1 MFLKNYF
8 LEIFSF
14 SRFFLES
21 ISIKIFLF
29 RKVFRKKSESCKVGK
44 TKDYFSFFLGCFTF
58 FWSRGTIKMLNTHSY
73 CAIFKNPKKS
83 HSKILG
89 NASWRRLQV
98 KNIFVTL
105 EKMGKSHLGEKS
117 LFKSITG

>member
-1 MFLKNYF
+1 
-8 LEIFSF
+8 LE
-14 SRFFLES
+14 
-21 ISIKIFLF
+21 K
-29 RKVFRKKSESCKVGK
+29 
-44 TKDYFSFFLGCFTF
+44 KDYFTF
-58 FWSRGTIKMLNTHSY
+58 FWSRGY
-73 CAIFKNPKKS
+73 YKNAQHTQLLCNFQKSEKS

-89 NASWRRLQV
+89 NASWRHLQV

>member
-1 MFLKNYF
+1 
-8 LEIFSF
+8 
-14 SRFFLES
+14 
-21 ISIKIFLF
+21 
-29 RKVFRKKSESCKVGK
+29 
-44 TKDYFSFFLGCFTF
+44 
-58 FWSRGTIKMLNTHSY
+58 MLNTHKN
-73 CAIFKNPKKS
+73 CAIFGFPKKS

-89 NASWRRLQV
+89 NVSWRHLQV